1 MKRGSYDGGVGIK
14 WREIVKG
21 EGRVILI
28 LFMNGW
34 FCVKMCIYAC
44 VCVFVN
50 GAPYCISVGPGHL
63 PFPLLS

>member
-34 FCVKMCIYAC
+34 FCVCENVYIC
-44 VCVFVN
+44 VCVCV
-50 GAPYCISVGPGHL
+50 C
-63 PFPLLS
+63 